1 MTVILK
7 SPGETNE
14 SALKRKKGKSLE
26 HGEKELSILC
36 QGTLKKK
43 KKKTCTRQLHVFRVH
58 KYLLPSYTIFS
69 STRCS
74 SMSAMVVYRFSDYGL
89 GYVEHVMDIKNV
101 WICT

>member
-1 MTVILK
+1 MRVILK

-14 SALKRKKGKSLE
+14 SALKTKKRKKPRTWRKRTVHIVLRNS
-26 HGEKELSILC
+26 
-36 QGTLKKK
+36 K
-43 KKKTCTRQLHVFRVH
+43 KKKTCTRQFHVFRVH

>member
-43 KKKTCTRQLHVFRVH
+43 KKKTCTRQFHVEFTNIFCH
-58 KYLLPSYTIFS
+58 HIPYLVAHAAHP
-69 STRCS
+69 
-74 SMSAMVVYRFSDYGL
+74 
-89 GYVEHVMDIKNV
+89 
-101 WICT
+101 

>member
-1 MTVILK
+1 MTVVLK

-43 KKKTCTRQLHVFRVH
+43 KKNLHKTVPCIQ
-58 KYLLPSYTIFS
+58 S
-69 STRCS
+69 SQIS
-74 SMSAMVVYRFSDYGL
+74 SAIIY
-89 GYVEHVMDIKNV
+89 HI
-101 WICT
+101 

>member
-43 KKKTCTRQLHVFRVH
+43 KKKNLHKTVAC
-58 KYLLPSYTIFS
+58 IQS
-69 STRCS
+69 SQIS
-74 SMSAMVVYRFSDYGL
+74 SAIIY
-89 GYVEHVMDIKNV
+89 HI
-101 WICT
+101 

>member
-43 KKKTCTRQLHVFRVH
+43 KKKKLAQDSCMYSEFTNIFCHH
-58 KYLLPSYTIFS
+58 IPYLVAHAAHP
-69 STRCS
+69 
-74 SMSAMVVYRFSDYGL
+74 
-89 GYVEHVMDIKNV
+89 
-101 WICT
+101 